1 MNSALQTH
9 KPQARLQ
16 GLSLARSSARLL
28 QQTIGNQETL
38 GLPPHQASSL
48 KGNELDYH
56 REQEADR
63 RHMPNQEAALAT
75 PWDFSRIPVHP
86 PERIRHSGAGFLP
99 TLSQAIDSDSGSART
114 DQSRRSA
121 TPRPHIEL
129 GAISFHPLPIERA
142 RDVAPR
148 DGSPDD
154 LEEMQDDQ
162 DALTPSVFERGRTG
176 RGVHIRVSGG
186 TPGGTPDFPDG
197 IRWAQT
203 IDTNAPLFG
212 QSPPYVD
219 FILPKDDKPF
229 YFPDAKENATFSDN
243 PSRKTNS
250 VYWDAT
256 LSLVGVRGQEIT
268 RFDSVNYGFAINASG
283 TLSLHA
289 PSTTGVMSLVIHG
302 DTLRSEYPNWVFSG
316 GFAVPQ
322 VPSGGAAG
330 GTATA

>member
-1 MNSALQTH
+1 MNSALRTY

-16 GLSLARSSARLL
+16 GLSLARSLKQNIS
-28 QQTIGNQETL
+28 NQETR
-38 GLPPHQASSL
+38 GLPSHQAASP
-48 KGNELDYH
+48 KGSELDYH

-63 RHMPNQEAALAT
+63 RRMPNQGAAPAT
-75 PWDFSRIPVHP
+75 SWDFARIPVYHP
-86 PERIRHSGAGFLP
+86 SGGCSP
-99 TLSQAIDSDSGSART
+99 TLARATDLDSGDTRT
-114 DQSRRSA
+114 DGSRRSA

-129 GAISFHPLPIERA
+129 GAISLNPLPVTKA
-142 RDVAPR
+142 HDVAPR

-162 DALTPSVFERGRTG
+162 DALTPAVFERGTTG

-186 TPGGTPDFPDG
+186 NPTGTPDFPDG
-197 IRWAQT
+197 IRWVQT

-243 PSRKTNS
+243 PTRKTNG
-250 VYWDAT
+250 VHWDAT
-256 LSLVGVRGQEIT
+256 LSLVGVSGREIT

-289 PSTTGVMSLVIHG
+289 PSTTGVMGLVIHG

-316 GFAVPQ
+316 GFTVPQ
-322 VPSGGAAG
+322 VPSSGAAG

>member
-1 MNSALQTH
+1 MPHRGRISSWVQSAFILCQ
-9 KPQARLQ
+9 L
-16 GLSLARSSARLL
+16 RS
-28 QQTIGNQETL
+28 
-38 GLPPHQASSL
+38 
-48 KGNELDYH
+48 
-56 REQEADR
+56 
-63 RHMPNQEAALAT
+63 
-75 PWDFSRIPVHP
+75 
-86 PERIRHSGAGFLP
+86 
-99 TLSQAIDSDSGSART
+99 
-114 DQSRRSA
+114 
-121 TPRPHIEL
+121 
-129 GAISFHPLPIERA
+129 A

-162 DALTPSVFERGRTG
+162 DALTPSVFERGTTG

-186 TPGGTPDFPDG
+186 NPTGTPDFPDG

-243 PSRKTNS
+243 PSRKTNG

-256 LSLVGVRGQEIT
+256 LSLVGVRGREIT